1 MIIKLIATDLD
12 GTLMSPDHLTI
23 TERTINTLK
32 AAHDKGIKISIST
45 GRPMCIIGDVVN
57 QIPFVDY
64 IIYSNGACVFDRN
77 SNEIIHSSLID
88 GKTIS
93 ELIEYFLD
101 REVYFD
107 VSYNGESHYQF
118 GIEKY
123 FANMDFPGE
132 FVSEVMKSMNGHF
145 NLAEYLNGDGVEK
158 ITLYTVKD
166 EDYDEFKEKFL
177 SYHLS
182 VASSFKGGLEAT
194 VLDADKG
201 SAVAGICANMK
212 ITSDEVMAFGDAG
225 NDCPMLEF
233 AKYSFAMENATEE
246 CKKSAK
252 FVTLS
257 NAKDGLAAA
266 VEKYAL

>member
-1 MIIKLIATDLD
+1 MIKLIATDLD

-23 TERTINTLK
+23 TERTVNTLK
-32 AAHDKGIKISIST
+32 TAHDKGIKIAIAT

-77 SNEIIHSSLID
+77 SNKVIHSSLID
-88 GKTIS
+88 GETTA
-93 ELIEYFLD
+93 ELINYFLGE
-101 REVYFD
+101 EVYFD
-107 VSYNGESHYQF
+107 VSYNGESHYQT

-123 FANMDFPGE
+123 FANMEFPSE
-132 FVSEVMKSMNGHF
+132 FVSEVMKTMNGHPD
-145 NLAEYLNGDGVEK
+145 LSKYLDGDGVEK
-158 ITLYTVKD
+158 ITLYTVAD
-166 EDYDEFKEKFL
+166 EDYDRFREKFL
-177 SYHLS
+177 SYHFS

-194 VLDADKG
+194 VIDADKG
-201 SAVAGICANMK
+201 SAVAGICADMK
-212 ITSDEVMAFGDAG
+212 ITSDEVMTFGDAG

-233 AKYSFAMENATEE
+233 AKYSFAMENATDE

-257 NAKDGLAAA
+257 NAEDGLAAA